1 MIRQQELISVIIPTY
16 NRSATIKR
24 AIDSVRKQT
33 YKNIEIIVV
42 DDGSTDLTKKIVKDL
57 QKKDDRIFLYEN
69 SKNIGPAA
77 TRNRGVIFA
86 TGDYIAFQ
94 DSDDEWLP
102 EKLEKQMD
110 KFHQDPEFI
119 LVYCPFLQCENGREF
134 QIPSKDTDKELLEG
148 DLYFSL
154 LEKNKIGTPVMLIEK
169 RIFEQIGGFDEKL
182 GAFED
187 WDLAIRISQR
197 GKIGYVEEPLHKAYV
212 SSGGVNSNHK
222 NIVRACIEI
231 IRKNFS
237 DVREKEM
244 FFHLIQ
250 TALEHVIFCGED
262 YKSVFVPD
270 IISSDMEYQLLIES
284 YQKIEHWKQKYK
296 GMYWLVN
303 DANELIKK
311 TQGKISVYGGGL
323 IGKELIKKIEQLGKQ
338 LDCVIDK
345 NKGIVL
351 GRETVSILEFLEK
364 NETDLCVVTVPDRD
378 RKIHNAIREI
388 YKGDIVSVFE

>member
-16 NRSATIKR
+16 NRSATIER
-24 AIDSVRKQT
+24 AINSVRKQT

-57 QKKDDRIFLYEN
+57 QKKDDRISLYEN

-86 TGDYIAFQ
+86 KGDYIAFQ

-110 KFHQDPEFI
+110 KFHQDPEFV
-119 LVYCPFLQCENGREF
+119 LVYCPFLRCENGREF
-134 QIPSKDTDKELLEG
+134 QIPSKDTDKKLLEG

-197 GKIGYVEEPLHKAYV
+197 GKIGYVEKPLHKAYV

-237 DVREKEM
+237 DVRDKEM
-244 FFHLIQ
+244 FFRLIQ
-250 TALEHVIFCGED
+250 TALEHVIFCDED
-262 YKSVFVPD
+262 YKSVFVPG
-270 IISSDMEYQLLIES
+270 IIPSDMEYQLLIES

-303 DANELIKK
+303 NANELIQK

-323 IGKELIKKIEQLGKQ
+323 IGKELIKKIEQLDKQ

-345 NKGIVL
+345 NKGIVS
-351 GRETVSILEFLEK
+351 GRKTVSIYEFGKK

-378 RKIHNAIREI
+378 RKIHDAIREI